1 MLLTLT
7 SAIDYLWSL
16 DPSPV
21 PIFTTSLFQP
31 GVKKTPARHTAQS
44 YSTKILRLIKRL
56 INVELNTTK
65 FKILHFPT
73 WILTSYDSFP
83 SGNALTLLTE
93 DILYARRTRNI
104 HSHTFFC
111 WSIKHE
117 TWELPYCNLG
127 RNKTCQSSCIQ
138 VSFVVLAADFGY
150 KHIISRN
157 LFDYDAIYPW
167 QDFDT
172 ANISWGSNGLYYI
185 AELYY
190 RFACMCARA
199 QMIW

>member
-1 MLLTLT
+1 MLFTLT
-7 SAIDYLWSL
+7 SALDYLWSL
-16 DPSPV
+16 DLSPV

-31 GVKKTPARHTAQS
+31 GVRRTPARHTAQS
-44 YSTKILRLIKRL
+44 CSTKILRLIKRL

-83 SGNALTLLTE
+83 SGNALTSLTE

-111 WSIKHE
+111 WSIIHQ

-127 RNKTCQSSCIQ
+127 QNKTCQSSCIQ
-138 VSFVVLAADFGY
+138 VSFVVLAADLLQAHYFAKLVWLRCNLSMTRFRHSEY
-150 KHIISRN
+150 FVRIKWALLYSRA
-157 LFDYDAIYPW
+157 L
-167 QDFDT
+167 
-172 ANISWGSNGLYYI
+172 L
-185 AELYY
+185 
-190 RFACMCARA
+190 
-199 QMIW
+199 